1 VGCLGAFLWVVL
13 RFSWFFGCCLVSF
26 AGSLL
31 VGSLFSRFC
40 LGGCL
45 LGFCSGFSGALR
57 FLFNKNLLIKKK
69 KKHWLRVEEIFH
81 TNFYIK
87 MLPTLPHSH

>member
-26 AGSLL
+26 AGSIL

-40 LGGCL
+40 LGDCL
-45 LGFCSGFSGALR
+45 LGFVWVFRVNCGSPVYTSCVRRSVLR
-57 FLFNKNLLIKKK
+57 FLFNKIYLLITK
-69 KKHWLRVEEIFH
+69 
-81 TNFYIK
+81 N
-87 MLPTLPHSH
+87 

>member
-1 VGCLGAFLWVVL
+1 
-13 RFSWFFGCCLVSF
+13 LVSF

-69 KKHWLRVEEIFH
+69 KKTLAQGRRDISHQFLHKNASNFTTFTLNDNTTQVEE
-81 TNFYIK
+81 
-87 MLPTLPHSH
+87 